1 MYPDKQW
8 FKFYYG
14 CSTMD
19 RRQFILSGIALAA
32 VASIGA
38 TLGIYGWQKSMDA
51 DENNRELVLS
61 ALLPALLYG
70 ALPEDATLAAAELNR
85 TQTAIGDFLPFLP
98 LRQQQELHQLFNLLA
113 NRISRL
119 GLTGHLTQLADLSI
133 QQRLALL
140 ESWRDSYLGVLQQA
154 YHGLRELLYGAYYG
168 QPEHWQALAYTAP
181 RFR

>member
-1 MYPDKQW
+1 
-8 FKFYYG
+8 
-14 CSTMD
+14 MD

-32 VASIGA
+32 AASLGA
-38 TLGIYGWQKSMDA
+38 GLSIYGWRQSLNA
-51 DENNRELVLS
+51 DDNNRNLVLS
-61 ALLPALLYG
+61 AILPALLYG
-70 ALPEDATLAAAELNR
+70 ALPRDASLAAMELER
-85 TQTAIGDFLPFLP
+85 TKAAVNDFLLFLP

-113 NRISRL
+113 NHISQL
-119 GLTGHLTQLADLSI
+119 GLTGHLTQLVDLSI

-140 ESWRDSYLGVLQQA
+140 DSWRDSYLGILQQA

>member
-1 MYPDKQW
+1 
-8 FKFYYG
+8 
-14 CSTMD
+14 MD

>member
-1 MYPDKQW
+1 
-8 FKFYYG
+8 
-14 CSTMD
+14 MD

-32 VASIGA
+32 AASLGA
-38 TLGIYGWQKSMDA
+38 TLSIYGWRQSLNA
-51 DENNRELVLS
+51 DDSNRDVVLS
-61 ALLPALLYG
+61 ALLPGLLYG
-70 ALPEDATLAAAELNR
+70 ALPEDATLAAAELER
-85 TQTAIGDFLPFLP
+85 TKTAVNDFMPFLP
-98 LRQQQELHQLFNLLA
+98 LRQRQELHQLFNLLA

-140 ESWRDSYLGVLQQA
+140 DSWRDSYLGVLQQA

>member
-1 MYPDKQW
+1 
-8 FKFYYG
+8 
-14 CSTMD
+14 MD

-32 VASIGA
+32 AASLGA
-38 TLGIYGWQKSMDA
+38 GLSIYGWRQSLNA
-51 DENNRELVLS
+51 DDNNRNLVLS
-61 ALLPALLYG
+61 AILPALLYG
-70 ALPEDATLAAAELNR
+70 ALPRDASLAAMELER
-85 TQTAIGDFLPFLP
+85 TKAAVNDFLPFLP

-113 NRISRL
+113 NRISQL

-140 ESWRDSYLGVLQQA
+140 DSWRDSYLGVLQQA